1 MKRLYMMTMTR
12 ETVDM
17 HVRNLRVRAVNK
29 ISAIVCIY
37 NSVLKQ
43 RRKRVS
49 SSVYFV
55 SSCQSHMGSRL
66 PSRAEGKW
74 LKRMWPLR
82 VHQGWPAKTRLR
94 PGIAHGRGPLLH
106 RRDSWTLHCSLPLFA
121 TQTTT
126 TERIRDIQS
135 HGVASTQQTP
145 PSNQPF

>member
-1 MKRLYMMTMTR
+1 MACTKDNLPAGDRKRLYMMTMTR

-106 RRDSWTLHCSLPLFA
+106 RRGLEPLPLFA
-121 TQTTT
+121 TQTT
-126 TERIRDIQS
+126 
-135 HGVASTQQTP
+135 HYAAYA
-145 PSNQPF
+145 